1 MEVIVNKSWLS
12 SKWLWVPVVVATLVL
27 SLSAGDE
34 ITVSVIDR
42 GPGIKPGD
50 EERVFDKFHRGSHEG
65 AVGGA
70 GLGLTICRA
79 IVEAH
84 GGRIWTENRLVG
96 GAMFCFTLP
105 LGGTPPTV
113 EAETDAAA

>member
-1 MEVIVNKSWLS
+1 MS
-12 SKWLWVPVVVATLVL
+12 VL
-27 SLSAGDE
+27 
-34 ITVSVIDR
+34 DR

-50 EERVFDKFHRGSHEG
+50 EERVFEKFHRGVPEG
-65 AVGGA
+65 AVGGS

-84 GGRIWTENRLVG
+84 GGRIWAENRLVG

-105 LGGTPPTV
+105 FGGTPPTV
-113 EAETDAAA
+113 EQEDSP